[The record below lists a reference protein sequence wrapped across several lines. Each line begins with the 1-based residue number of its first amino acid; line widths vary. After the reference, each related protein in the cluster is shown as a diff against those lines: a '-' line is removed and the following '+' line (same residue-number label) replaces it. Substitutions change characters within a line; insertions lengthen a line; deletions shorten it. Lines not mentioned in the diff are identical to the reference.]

1 MTNENAAEDLI
12 NMAETCNNLMENA
25 QSDEIYSAADDALR
39 SLIKSMAI
47 LGYNLVSGD
56 GHDSDRR

>member
-1 MTNENAAEDLI
+1 MITNAANDLI
-12 NMAETCNNLMENA
+12 EMAVTCKELISDDM
-25 QSDEIYSAADDALR
+25 QDEIQAAANDALR

-56 GHDSDRR
+56 DNDNYR

>member
-1 MTNENAAEDLI
+1 MITNAANDLI
-12 NMAETCNNLMENA
+12 EMAVTCKELISDDMP
-25 QSDEIYSAADDALR
+25 DEIQAAANDALR

-56 GHDSDRR
+56 DNDNYR

>member
-1 MTNENAAEDLI
+1 MITNAANDLI
-12 NMAETCNNLMENA
+12 EMAVTCKDLISDDMP
-25 QSDEIYSAADDALR
+25 DEIQAAANDALR

-56 GHDSDRR
+56 DNDNYR